1 MYKKT
6 GMMYGESNQ
15 LSSKRIPKNME
26 METGLIKNELVR
38 KILVPVDYS
47 QNSLQALTSAM
58 HLAEKFDAAIVL
70 LHVFHTPFA
79 DEHMPAEMVKDMIES
94 QKMISEKEMMAFW
107 EEHCK
112 PFKQTVQFSHKT
124 IMGFAA
130 ESIRDI
136 AIAENCDLIMM
147 GTRGGNSLQDKLFGT
162 VTWNIIKNSKI
173 PVIAIPEHTKFDEI
187 KKIMMPFEG
196 NLQDLETL
204 DYLLEFSEKFDA
216 EVHAVNFMIDNT
228 HNKSFT
234 DKLQQRFRKKIEND
248 KLQLYYLSEKN
259 ITEGIRKFAQKNNM
273 DMICMITHTHGLLST
288 IFHMSITRNIA
299 LYSEIPL
306 LAYNADKQ

>member
-1 MYKKT
+1 MI
-6 GMMYGESNQ
+6 YGESDQ
-15 LSSKRIPKNME
+15 LSHKRITKHMDT
-26 METGLIKNELVR
+26 ETGLIKGELIR

-47 QNSLQALTSAM
+47 QNSVKALNSAM
-58 HLAEKFDAAIVL
+58 HLAEKFEAEIVL
-70 LHVFHTPFA
+70 LHVFHTPYA
-79 DEHMPAEMVKDMIES
+79 DEHMPADMVKEMIES
-94 QKMISEKEMMAFW
+94 QKVVSEKEMLAF
-107 EEHCK
+107 EEKHCK
-112 PFKQTVQFSHKT
+112 PFSQTVKIT
-124 IMGFAA
+124 DKAIMGFAA
-130 ESIRDI
+130 ETIREI
-136 AIAENCDLIMM
+136 ALAENCDLIMM

-173 PVIAIPEHTKFDEI
+173 PVVAIPEKTKFDEI
-187 KKIMMPFEG
+187 RKVMMPFEG

-204 DYLLEFSEKFDA
+204 DYLLQFCEKFDA

-234 DKLQQRFRKKIEND
+234 DKLQQRFRKKLESD
-248 KLQLYYLSEKN
+248 HLQLYYLSEKN